1 VEVGVTTWF
10 LGPSLDGSYVD
21 SYDHI
26 STAGLSTMY
35 GALTFSVSSGEE
47 GRRRRTEGKRKKDV
61 YLYYMIL
68 MDTKKMP
75 FLPD

>member
-1 VEVGVTTWF
+1 
-10 LGPSLDGSYVD
+10 
-21 SYDHI
+21 
-26 STAGLSTMY
+26 MY

-68 MDTKKMP
+68 MDTKNMP